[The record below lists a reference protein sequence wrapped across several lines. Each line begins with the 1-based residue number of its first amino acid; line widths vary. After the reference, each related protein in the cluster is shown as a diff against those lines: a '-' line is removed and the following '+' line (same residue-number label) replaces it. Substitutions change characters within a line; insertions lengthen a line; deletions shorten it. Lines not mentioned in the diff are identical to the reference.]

1 MSRSFGLT
9 ISDRGCINLIVA
21 RGGPQGPQAGKVP
34 AVTGSLVYMLGRRG
48 RTSWS
53 VDPVLLSYSS
63 VGSVDLSVPS

>member
-1 MSRSFGLT
+1 MSRSLGLT

-48 RTSWS
+48 RQLVS
-53 VDPVLLSYSS
+53 
-63 VGSVDLSVPS
+63 